1 MICGIDVPL
10 TPEPFVP
17 YTPSPPSLAPHAVGR
32 EASRQQKT
40 KSMFRRLLILGSAA
54 LVAARTSHAA
64 ARTSHTAAH
73 RAALA
78 AANARRGAPPAIVA
92 ARASRT
98 ARIAADRQGRGLAA
112 VAAARASRTAAPAA
126 ADRQGHGSA
135 AVVATPVSQIAAP
148 ADSRA
153 HNAAPVV
160 DAVAEAGGAR
170 SDSADF
176 ADFTDTLADAES
188 ARSDSADFA
197 DFTDA
202 LAEAGGARSDT
213 ADFAELTLP
222 SRRAHSAAPAADA
235 LAEAGGARLDT
246 ADLMNLI
253 LPNLR
258 CPITSSLLVCPVR
271 AEDGHIYEA
280 DALERWLRSSRRSPL
295 TNKPMGAETTKSGRT
310 RSLILAA
317 IENGVVDDEA
327 AATWYLESAKAIA
340 AGKLPVK
347 MSAAVAYMDR
357 AIFLSAST
365 EVALVRRAV
374 AIKAEMV
381 ALDDQ
386 RQALMQEASRC
397 GTDAVSVVFG
407 GDDYAPMMSFL
418 ALRNGHSKIRVIYD
432 PDEFRRL
439 CERPAPGAFSEV
451 GWDDG
456 MADHCGKEFIVR
468 HQSDRRLKSYRIE
481 DADGDELSVPFDAC
495 ILTRL

>member
-1 MICGIDVPL
+1 
-10 TPEPFVP
+10 
-17 YTPSPPSLAPHAVGR
+17 
-32 EASRQQKT
+32 
-40 KSMFRRLLILGSAA
+40 MFRRLLILGSAA
-54 LVAARTSHAA
+54 LVAARTSHTA

-78 AANARRGAPPAIVA
+78 AANARRRGAAH
-92 ARASRT
+92 S
-98 ARIAADRQGRGLAA
+98 ADRQSHRSAA

-135 AVVATPVSQIAAP
+135 AVVATRVSQISAPAAPDRRAHSAAP
-148 ADSRA
+148 AA
-153 HNAAPVV
+153 
-160 DAVAEAGGAR
+160 DALAETEGAR
-170 SDSADF
+170 SD
-176 ADFTDTLADAES
+176 T
-188 ARSDSADFA
+188 ADFA

-222 SRRAHSAAPAADA
+222 SRRVHSAAPAANT
-235 LAEAGGARLDT
+235 LAEAGNTRFDT

-258 CPITSSLLVCPVR
+258 CPMTSSLLVCPVR
-271 AEDGHIYEA
+271 AEDGHVYEA
-280 DALERWLRSSRRSPL
+280 EFLERWLRSSRRSPL

-317 IENGVVDDEA
+317 IENGVVDDAA

-381 ALDDQ
+381 DLDDQ
-386 RQALMQEASRC
+386 KQALMQEASRC

-456 MADHCGKEFIVR
+456 MADHCGKEFIVQ
-468 HQSDRRLKSYRIE
+468 HQSNRRLKSYRIE
-481 DADGDELSVPFDAC
+481 DANNDELSVPFDAC

>member
-1 MICGIDVPL
+1 
-10 TPEPFVP
+10 
-17 YTPSPPSLAPHAVGR
+17 
-32 EASRQQKT
+32 
-40 KSMFRRLLILGSAA
+40 MFRRLLILGSAA
-54 LVAARTSHAA
+54 IVAARTSHAA

-78 AANARRGAPPAIVA
+78 AANARRRKTPAIVA
-92 ARASRT
+92 ARTSR
-98 ARIAADRQGRGLAA
+98 AAAPAAADRQGHGSAA

-135 AVVATPVSQIAAP
+135 AVVATPVSQIAA
-148 ADSRA
+148 DSRA
-153 HNAAPVV
+153 HNVAPVV

-176 ADFTDTLADAES
+176 ADFTDTLAEARG
-188 ARSDSADFA
+188 ARSDTADFA

-202 LAEAGGARSDT
+202 LADAGGARSD
-213 ADFAELTLP
+213 FAELILP
-222 SRRAHSAAPAADA
+222 SSRAHSAAPADA

-253 LPNLR
+253 LPTIR
-258 CPITSSLLVCPVR
+258 CPMTSVLLVCPVK
-271 AEDGHIYEA
+271 AEDGHVYEA

-295 TNKPMGAETTKSGRT
+295 TNKPMGAKTTKSGRT

-317 IENGVVDDEA
+317 IENGVVDDAA

-456 MADHCGKEFIVR
+456 MAVHCGEEFIVR

>member
-1 MICGIDVPL
+1 M
-10 TPEPFVP
+10 
-17 YTPSPPSLAPHAVGR
+17 
-32 EASRQQKT
+32 
-40 KSMFRRLLILGSAA
+40 KSVFGRLLILGSAA
-54 LVAARTSHAA
+54 LVAARTTHTA

-78 AANARRGAPPAIVA
+78 AANARRGAAPAVVA
-92 ARASRT
+92 ARTSHT
-98 ARIAADRQGRGLAA
+98 AAAPA
-112 VAAARASRTAAPAA
+112 VVAARASRTAAPAA
-126 ADRQGHGSA
+126 ADRQGHGSV
-135 AVVATPVSQIAAP
+135 AVAAP
-148 ADSRA
+148 AA
-153 HNAAPVV
+153 
-160 DAVAEAGGAR
+160 
-170 SDSADF
+170 
-176 ADFTDTLADAES
+176 
-188 ARSDSADFA
+188 
-197 DFTDA
+197 DA
-202 LAEAGGARSDT
+202 LADAGGARSDT
-213 ADFAELTLP
+213 ADLAELTLP
-222 SRRAHSAAPAADA
+222 SRRAHSAAPATDA
-235 LAEAGGARLDT
+235 LAEAGGARFDT

-258 CPITSSLLVCPVR
+258 CPMTSSLLVCPVR
-271 AEDGHIYEA
+271 AEDGHVYEA
-280 DALERWLRSSRRSPL
+280 EFLERWLRSSRRSPL

>member
-1 MICGIDVPL
+1 V
-10 TPEPFVP
+10 
-17 YTPSPPSLAPHAVGR
+17 AV
-32 EASRQQKT
+32 
-40 KSMFRRLLILGSAA
+40 
-54 LVAARTSHAA
+54 VATRVSQ
-64 ARTSHTAAH
+64 
-73 RAALA
+73 
-78 AANARRGAPPAIVA
+78 I
-92 ARASRT
+92 
-98 ARIAADRQGRGLAA
+98 
-112 VAAARASRTAAPAA
+112 AAPAA
-126 ADRQGHGSA
+126 ADRRAHS
-135 AVVATPVSQIAAP
+135 AAP
-148 ADSRA
+148 AA
-153 HNAAPVV
+153 
-160 DAVAEAGGAR
+160 
-170 SDSADF
+170 
-176 ADFTDTLADAES
+176 
-188 ARSDSADFA
+188 
-197 DFTDA
+197 DA

-213 ADFAELTLP
+213 ADFADFTDALADAGDARSDFAELILP
-222 SRRAHSAAPAADA
+222 SSRTHSAAPADA

-258 CPITSSLLVCPVR
+258 CPITSLLLVCPVR
-271 AEDGHIYEA
+271 AEDGHVYEA

-340 AGKLPVK
+340 AGKLPGSK

-357 AIFLSAST
+357 AIFLSATT
-365 EVALVRRAV
+365 EVALARRAV

-386 RQALMQEASRC
+386 RQALLREASRC

-418 ALRNGHSKIRVIYD
+418 TLRNGHSKIRVIYD

-451 GWDDG
+451 GWDDD
-456 MADHCGKEFIVR
+456 MVAHCGEEFIVR
-468 HQSDRRLKSYRIE
+468 HQSERLKSYRIE

>member
-1 MICGIDVPL
+1 M
-10 TPEPFVP
+10 
-17 YTPSPPSLAPHAVGR
+17 
-32 EASRQQKT
+32 
-40 KSMFRRLLILGSAA
+40 KSVFGRLLILGSAA
-54 LVAARTSHAA
+54 LVAARTTHTA

-78 AANARRGAPPAIVA
+78 AANARRGAAPAVVA
-92 ARASRT
+92 ARTSHT
-98 ARIAADRQGRGLAA
+98 AAAPA
-112 VAAARASRTAAPAA
+112 VVAARASRTAAPAA
-126 ADRQGHGSA
+126 ADRQGHGSV
-135 AVVATPVSQIAAP
+135 AVAAP
-148 ADSRA
+148 AA
-153 HNAAPVV
+153 
-160 DAVAEAGGAR
+160 
-170 SDSADF
+170 
-176 ADFTDTLADAES
+176 
-188 ARSDSADFA
+188 
-197 DFTDA
+197 DA
-202 LAEAGGARSDT
+202 LADAGGARSDT
-213 ADFAELTLP
+213 ADLAELTLP
-222 SRRAHSAAPAADA
+222 SRRAHSAAPATDA
-235 LAEAGGARLDT
+235 LAEAGGARFDT

-258 CPITSSLLVCPVR
+258 CPMTSSLLVCPVR
-271 AEDGHIYEA
+271 AEDGHVYEA
-280 DALERWLRSSRRSPL
+280 EFLERWLRSSRRSPL

-481 DADGDELSVPFDAC
+481 DAGGDELSVPFDAC

>member
-1 MICGIDVPL
+1 
-10 TPEPFVP
+10 
-17 YTPSPPSLAPHAVGR
+17 
-32 EASRQQKT
+32 
-40 KSMFRRLLILGSAA
+40 
-54 LVAARTSHAA
+54 
-64 ARTSHTAAH
+64 
-73 RAALA
+73 
-78 AANARRGAPPAIVA
+78 
-92 ARASRT
+92 
-98 ARIAADRQGRGLAA
+98 
-112 VAAARASRTAAPAA
+112 
-126 ADRQGHGSA
+126 
-135 AVVATPVSQIAAP
+135 
-148 ADSRA
+148 
-153 HNAAPVV
+153 
-160 DAVAEAGGAR
+160 
-170 SDSADF
+170 
-176 ADFTDTLADAES
+176 
-188 ARSDSADFA
+188 
-197 DFTDA
+197 
-202 LAEAGGARSDT
+202 
-213 ADFAELTLP
+213 
-222 SRRAHSAAPAADA
+222 
-235 LAEAGGARLDT
+235 
-246 ADLMNLI
+246 
-253 LPNLR
+253 
-258 CPITSSLLVCPVR
+258 
-271 AEDGHIYEA
+271 
-280 DALERWLRSSRRSPL
+280 
-295 TNKPMGAETTKSGRT
+295 
-310 RSLILAA
+310 
-317 IENGVVDDEA
+317 
-327 AATWYLESAKAIA
+327 
-340 AGKLPVK
+340 GKLPVK

>member
-1 MICGIDVPL
+1 M
-10 TPEPFVP
+10 
-17 YTPSPPSLAPHAVGR
+17 
-32 EASRQQKT
+32 
-40 KSMFRRLLILGSAA
+40 
-54 LVAARTSHAA
+54 
-64 ARTSHTAAH
+64 
-73 RAALA
+73 
-78 AANARRGAPPAIVA
+78 
-92 ARASRT
+92 
-98 ARIAADRQGRGLAA
+98 
-112 VAAARASRTAAPAA
+112 
-126 ADRQGHGSA
+126 
-135 AVVATPVSQIAAP
+135 
-148 ADSRA
+148 
-153 HNAAPVV
+153 
-160 DAVAEAGGAR
+160 
-170 SDSADF
+170 
-176 ADFTDTLADAES
+176 
-188 ARSDSADFA
+188 
-197 DFTDA
+197 
-202 LAEAGGARSDT
+202 
-213 ADFAELTLP
+213 
-222 SRRAHSAAPAADA
+222 
-235 LAEAGGARLDT
+235 DT

-317 IENGVVDDEA
+317 IENGVVDDAA
-327 AATWYLESAKAIA
+327 AATWYFESAKAIA

>member
-78 AANARRGAPPAIVA
+78 AANARRRGAAPAV
-92 ARASRT
+92 
-98 ARIAADRQGRGLAA
+98 
-112 VAAARASRTAAPAA
+112 VAARASRTAAPAA

-176 ADFTDTLADAES
+176 ADFTD
-188 ARSDSADFA
+188 
-197 DFTDA
+197 
-202 LAEAGGARSDT
+202 
-213 ADFAELTLP
+213 
-222 SRRAHSAAPAADA
+222 A

-258 CPITSSLLVCPVR
+258 CPMTSSLLVCPVR
-271 AEDGHIYEA
+271 AEDGHVYEA
-280 DALERWLRSSRRSPL
+280 EFLERWLRSSRRSPL
-295 TNKPMGAETTKSGRT
+295 TNKPMGTETTKSGRT

-451 GWDDG
+451 GWDDD

-468 HQSDRRLKSYRIE
+468 HQSERLKSYRIE